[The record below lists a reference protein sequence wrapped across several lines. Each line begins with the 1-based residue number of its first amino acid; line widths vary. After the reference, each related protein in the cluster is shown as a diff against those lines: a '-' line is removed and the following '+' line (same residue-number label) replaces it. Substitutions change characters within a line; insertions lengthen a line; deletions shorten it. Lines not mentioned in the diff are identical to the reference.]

1 MTESKTRDR
10 IIATAVELF
19 ASQSYNA
26 VSIRDI
32 AHAVNIRESSIYYH
46 FKSKKDI
53 LDTIIAMFEEK
64 AESVADSIITS
75 ISESILLQS
84 AKKQGI
90 FHRKSPNFLPS
101 AFLWLKT
108 FYCEQF
114 LFDHFTNS
122 VMRILMLEQ
131 FHDETIAS
139 RYIEWLFDKPRI
151 LMLQA
156 MCALGLIEEKS
167 DDTYA
172 RPFGDFLTSRIFHY
186 LLSGKLTDEKCTQFA
201 EELESFVITM
211 FGEEIIQEAKS

>member
-1 MTESKTRDR
+1 MADKKTRER
-10 IIATAVELF
+10 IIDTAVNMW
-19 ASQSYNA
+19 ASQSYKA

-64 AESVADSIITS
+64 ANATADSLITS

-84 AKKQGI
+84 SKRQGL
-90 FHRKSPNFLPS
+90 FHRKTNYLPE
-101 AFLWLKT
+101 AFMWVKT

-114 LFDHFTNS
+114 LFEHFTNS

-131 FHDETIAS
+131 FNDESIAAK
-139 RYIEWLFDKPRI
+139 YTEWLFDKPRT
-151 LMLQA
+151 LMMQA
-156 MCALGLIEEKS
+156 MCALGIVDDKS

-172 RPFGDFLTSRIFHY
+172 EPLSDFLTSRIFRY
-186 LLSGKLTDEKCTQFA
+186 LLSGKLTEEKCNQFTD
-201 EELESFVITM
+201 ELEAFICAM
-211 FGEEIIQEAKS
+211 FGEDTIRKTGD

>member
-1 MTESKTRDR
+1 MADKKTRDR
-10 IIATAVELF
+10 IIETAVDMW

-53 LDTIIAMFEEK
+53 LDTIISLFEEK
-64 AESVADSIITS
+64 AASIADSLITS

-84 AKKQGI
+84 SKKQGL
-90 FHRKSPNFLPS
+90 FHRKTNFLPS
-101 AFLWLKT
+101 AFMWLKT

-114 LFDHFTNS
+114 LFDHFSNS

-131 FHDETIAS
+131 FHDEAIAAK
-139 RYIEWLFDKPRI
+139 YNEWLFVKPRM

-156 MCALGLIEEKS
+156 MGALGLVEDKS

-172 RPFGDFLTSRIFHY
+172 EPFGDFLTSRIFHY
-186 LLSGKLTDEKCTQFA
+186 LLSGTLTEDKCAQFTG
-201 EELESFVITM
+201 ELEAFVSAM
-211 FGEEIIQEAKS
+211 FGEETIREANN

>member
-1 MTESKTRDR
+1 MSDKNTRDR
-10 IIATAVELF
+10 IISTAVDMW

-53 LDTIIAMFEEK
+53 LDTIIVMFEEK
-64 AESVADSIITS
+64 AAATADSLITS

-84 AKKQGI
+84 AKKTGI
-90 FHRKSPNFLPS
+90 FHRKTENFLPS
-101 AFLWLKT
+101 AFLWVKT

-114 LFDHFTNS
+114 LFDHFSNS

-131 FHDETIAS
+131 FHDEEIGAKYT
-139 RYIEWLFDKPRI
+139 EWLFDKPRT

-156 MCALGLIEEKS
+156 MGALGIVENQTDE
-167 DDTYA
+167 TYA
-172 RPFGDFLTSRIFHY
+172 EPLGDFLTSRIFHY
-186 LLSGKLTDEKCTQFA
+186 LLSGPLTEEKCSQFSD
-201 EELESFVITM
+201 ELIAFVSTM
-211 FGEEIIQEAKS
+211 FGKEAIREINK